1 MNIGSLIIVDPSEA
15 PGFGYDALR
24 TLLIERINGIPE
36 FTMKLKEV
44 PLGLDRPLLVADPSF
59 DIDRHV
65 HRTTVPAPGGR
76 RELAGVVGDLI
87 SVRLD
92 RWRPL
97 WEAWVIEGLE
107 GGQVAFLT
115 KVHHG
120 LADGVSGAAL
130 GAVLCDLEPN
140 PRPRWQGRQTATGG
154 RVPGDM
160 ELAVM
165 GALSAAASPLRLA
178 AWAVESSVRS
188 IRRDRLGCRKGTDR
202 PLSLA
207 RPMPWNGRL
216 STLRGY
222 AFLSI
227 PLEEVKAIRHRFDVT
242 VNDVVLAVCAG
253 ALRRWLLD
261 HGNLPS
267 RPLTAAVPVS
277 LRAAGDFQLGNKIS
291 SIFVSLSTHLP
302 DPVDRLRSISASAGA
317 AKDVD
322 VEPVRGRQP
331 RRLSDL
337 VPPGLAGLGCR
348 AFVAA
353 GLDERIP
360 LPSDVVISNVR
371 GSSRPLYIAGGRIV
385 GVYPVPPAVLSQG
398 MDITIISYLDSVDFG
413 FTVDRQKVP
422 DPWELADHVP
432 DALGEL
438 VAAAAWPA
446 SRAPYG
452 AVRGA
457 ARPQASRPTPTT
469 KPANGQSK
477 EVDEA

>member
-24 TLLIERINGIPE
+24 TILIERINGIPE

-65 HRTTVPAPGGR
+65 RRTTVPAPGGR

-130 GAVLCDLEPN
+130 GAVLCDLEPD
-140 PRPRWQGRQTATGG
+140 PRPRRQGHQTATGG

-165 GALSAAASPLRLA
+165 GGLSAAASPLRLA

-188 IRRDRLGCRKGTDR
+188 IRRDRVGCRKGTDR
-202 PLSLA
+202 PLFLA

-216 STLRGY
+216 STLRGF
-222 AFLSI
+222 ASLSI
-227 PLEEVKAIRHRFDVT
+227 PLGEVKAIRRRFDVT
-242 VNDVVLAVCAG
+242 VNDVILAVSPAPSAAG
-253 ALRRWLLD
+253 CWTTGAS
-261 HGNLPS
+261 S
-267 RPLTAAVPVS
+267 RPLAAASGSVA
-277 LRAAGDFQLGNKIS
+277 AAGDFQVGDEIS
-291 SIFVSLSTHLP
+291 SIFVSLSAHLP
-302 DPVDRLRSISASAGA
+302 DPVDQLRSISA
-317 AKDVD
+317 
-322 VEPVRGRQP
+322 
-331 RRLSDL
+331 
-337 VPPGLAGLGCR
+337 
-348 AFVAA
+348 
-353 GLDERIP
+353 
-360 LPSDVVISNVR
+360 
-371 GSSRPLYIAGGRIV
+371 
-385 GVYPVPPAVLSQG
+385 
-398 MDITIISYLDSVDFG
+398 
-413 FTVDRQKVP
+413 
-422 DPWELADHVP
+422 
-432 DALGEL
+432 
-438 VAAAAWPA
+438 
-446 SRAPYG
+446 AP
-452 AVRGA
+452 
-457 ARPQASRPTPTT
+457 ARPRT
-469 KPANGQSK
+469 
-477 EVDEA
+477 